1 MFKLSQFNGGRVPP
15 MRILSRENRCYALM
29 HLSLNTFT
37 GKEWGYGDDD
47 PALFNPTDFNADQ
60 IAEACR
66 GGGLA
71 GIIIVCKHH
80 DGFCLWPTRTT
91 PYNITSSPFRNGKGD
106 LVREMADACRK
117 AGLKVG
123 FYVSPWD
130 RNHPEYGRPAYLK
143 VYQEQLREIYSG
155 YGPAFEAWFDGANG
169 GDGWY
174 GGACEKRKID
184 PSAYYEW
191 EKTWQIV
198 RELQPD
204 AAIFSDVGPDLR
216 WAGNENGFAAP
227 DAFGSYTPHPHDPG
241 REPAPGYTVWQ
252 EGFEGHAD
260 GAFFIPP
267 ECDVPLRPGWFYHAE
282 EDEEVR
288 SLSTLVDLYLNSVG
302 CGGFLNLGIAPDRRG
317 RLHDNDVRRL
327 AEFKRA
333 VDALNSPALFSRTFS
348 LTSRSEVTIEFGG
361 AKRFNLL
368 ELSENMTEQ
377 GEAVRRYAVE
387 LRTEGVWRPLV
398 SGKAIGLR
406 RLKTFSEVA
415 GEALRIALPDAEPEE
430 VELTVS
436 IRLVPAE
443 LLRKEPVSAPVRK
456 NCRILEQGKT
466 NGMTTEWRLG
476 KNCGIGGFVFSPFE
490 DVPNGTPDRY
500 RFEVLSDSGWRTVAE
515 GEFSNLRANPVPQR
529 VVFAPVSASAVRL
542 TALRMLDSG
551 TELRFRE
558 FSLILK

>member
-1 MFKLSQFNGGRVPP
+1 
-15 MRILSRENRCYALM
+15 M
-29 HLSLNTFT
+29 HFSLNTFT

-47 PALFNPTDFNADQ
+47 PQIFNPSDFSADQ
-60 IAEACR
+60 IAEACKA
-66 GGGLA
+66 GGLA

-80 DGFCLWPTRTT
+80 DGFCLWPTKTT
-91 PYNITSSPFRNGKGD
+91 PYNISKSPFRNGKGD

-117 AGLKVG
+117 AGLPVG

-130 RNHPEYGRPAYLK
+130 RNHPAYGTPGYVK

-155 YGPAFEAWFDGANG
+155 YGSAFEAWFDGANG

-184 PSAYYEW
+184 PSSYYEW

-198 RELQPD
+198 RDLQPD
-204 AAIFSDVGPDLR
+204 AAIFSDAGPDLR
-216 WAGNENGFAAP
+216 WPGNENGFAAP
-227 DAFGSYTPHPHDPG
+227 DAFGSYTPHPRDPG
-241 REPAPGYTVWQ
+241 REPAPGYTVYQ

-260 GAFFIPP
+260 GKFFIPP

-282 EDEEVR
+282 EDAEVR

-361 AKRFNLL
+361 TKRFNLL

-387 LRTEGVWRPLV
+387 LRTAGVWRPLV

-443 LLRKEPVSAPVRK
+443 QLRKEPVSAPVRK

-476 KNCGIGGFVFSPFE
+476 KNCGIGGFLFTPFE
-490 DVPNGTPDRY
+490 NLPDGTPDRY
-500 RFEVLSDSGWRTVAE
+500 RFEVLTDSGWRTVAE